1 MCIIPC
7 DFEQIQGVLSPSLQI
22 CRTDNCLSSEP
33 FVMHK
38 TLILYATLSLLVI
51 SKAFSAETI
60 QIDFS
65 EHDSYSIEVAH
76 INIGDT
82 IEWLPKNEGHNVEFL
97 AGPSMNELPAKSEID
112 AIFSV
117 VFTAP
122 GVYLYG
128 CTPHKNMG
136 MLGLIIVG
144 NDFHNLEE
152 VKNIQMPQ
160 VAKSV
165 LNRLIIISKSNS

>member
-1 MCIIPC
+1 
-7 DFEQIQGVLSPSLQI
+7 
-22 CRTDNCLSSEP
+22 
-33 FVMHK
+33 MHR
-38 TLILYATLSLLVI
+38 TLILHVTFSLLII
-51 SKAFSAETI
+51 SKAVSAETI
-60 QIDFS
+60 RIDFT

-97 AGPSMNELPAKSEID
+97 AGPSMNDLPAKSEMD
-112 AIFSV
+112 AILSV
-117 VFTAP
+117 IFTAP

>member
-1 MCIIPC
+1 
-7 DFEQIQGVLSPSLQI
+7 
-22 CRTDNCLSSEP
+22 
-33 FVMHK
+33 MHK
-38 TLILYATLSLLVI
+38 SLVLYFIFSLLVI
-51 SKAFSAETI
+51 SKASSVETI
-60 QIDFS
+60 RIDFT

-97 AGPSMNELPAKSEID
+97 AGPSMNDLPAKSKLD
-112 AIFSV
+112 AIHSV
-117 VFTAP
+117 IFTSP

-152 VKNIQMPQ
+152 VKNIQLPQ

-165 LNRLIIISKSNS
+165 LNRLIKISQSNS